1 MTRSFGKLA
10 SYQLVLKVLYVKRN
24 DTRRPSM
31 KKKLTG
37 YASIDNPQSRSSKF
51 LERHPIIPSV
61 NIYTLLKLLSR
72 NNLNK
77 PAIDCLDLKADYNT
91 LLNDSFTIS
100 LALKELGVK
109 KGEIVA
115 VSMPNLYQALTT
127 FFACNRIG
135 AITTFLDA
143 VASNKEINSYLN
155 LFESPIL
162 INYAKDDEYNKK
174 IKSLT
179 KVKHIITLQKRNVN
193 SLILTNDYRTTSNDK
208 TIDFNS
214 LANIAKFR
222 KNKVEPLHSK
232 KEDSL
237 ILFTS
242 GSTGKPKSVVLTN
255 ENILAAEIYAMNT
268 SHTENITG
276 SKTLTCVPFSYPY
289 GFVTSALTS
298 LLWGKEVILAP
309 NVNKDTIAYYYS
321 KNPSIVFGSPALLD
335 LSIKNIPKEQD
346 LSSVT
351 HFISGGD
358 FLTLSHAKRANDFF
372 AQHGAKNIEI
382 GNGFGNAETVSIGS
396 TPVGVPLRQ
405 ETAGK
410 ILVGSNAMIVDPD
423 TMEEKKYGESGLLCV
438 SGKHVFKG
446 YYKNKELTLQSKFK
460 RNGKEYYNTGTLGF
474 IDEQGYFTITG
485 RHSRFYIM
493 SSLNKVYCDNVQ
505 SIISTFKCVK
515 DCAVVKVPDNDKLF
529 VNKAYIV
536 LNDGY
541 QETENLKSM
550 IFEQFCLPSKTLKGE
565 YVQLK
570 EYEIPTYIEFVEAL
584 PRIPRSEKIN
594 YKLLEEDAKSKL
606 QIYGKDACKED

>member
-1 MTRSFGKLA
+1 
-10 SYQLVLKVLYVKRN
+10 
-24 DTRRPSM
+24 M
-31 KKKLTG
+31 KNKKLTG
-37 YASIDNPQSRSSKF
+37 YASIDNPQSVNSKLF
-51 LERHPIIPSV
+51 EKKPIIPSV
-61 NIYTLLKLLSR
+61 NIYTLLKLLS
-72 NNLNK
+72 K
-77 PAIDCLDLKADYNT
+77 KHSDKIAVDCLNLKVDYNT
-91 LLNDSFTIS
+91 LINDSVTIS

-115 VSMPNLYQALTT
+115 VSMPNLYQALAAY
-127 FFACNRIG
+127 FACNRIG

-143 VASNKEINSYLN
+143 VASDEEINSYLN

-162 INYAKDDEYNKK
+162 INYDKDEDYNKR
-174 IKSLT
+174 IKSST
-179 KVKHIITLQKRNVN
+179 KVNHIITLQKQNVN
-193 SLILTNDYRTTSNDK
+193 SLILTNDYRITSNDRM
-208 TIDFNS
+208 IDFNS
-214 LANIAKFR
+214 LASIAKFQ

-276 SKTLTCVPFSYPY
+276 PKTLTCVPFSYPY

-298 LLWGKEVILAP
+298 LLWGKESILAP
-309 NVNKDTIAYYYS
+309 KVNKDTISYYYS
-321 KNPSIVFGSPALLD
+321 KNPSIIFGSPALLD
-335 LSIKNIPKEQD
+335 LTMNNIPEGQD

-358 FLTLSHAKRANDFF
+358 FLTPSHAKRANVFF
-372 AQHGAKNIEI
+372 AQHGARNVEI

-410 ILVGSNAMIVDPD
+410 ILVGSNVMIVDPD

-446 YYKNKELTLQSKFK
+446 YYRNEELTQQSKFIK
-460 RNGKEYYNTGTLGF
+460 NGKEYYNTGTLGF

-505 SIISTFKCVK
+505 SIISTFKWVK
-515 DCAVVKVPDNDKLF
+515 DCAVVKVPDSDKLF
-529 VNKAYIV
+529 VNKVYIV

-541 QETENLKSM
+541 QETEKLKDM
-550 IFEQFCLPSKTLKGE
+550 IFEQFYLPSKTLKGE

-570 EYEIPTYIEFVEAL
+570 EYEIPTYIEFIKEM
-584 PRIPRSEKIN
+584 PRIPGSEKVDYN
-594 YKLLEEDAKSKL
+594 LLEDDAKHKL
-606 QIYGKDACKED
+606 PSYEKVYKKI

>member
-1 MTRSFGKLA
+1 M
-10 SYQLVLKVLYVKRN
+10 
-24 DTRRPSM
+24 
-31 KKKLTG
+31 
-37 YASIDNPQSRSSKF
+37 
-51 LERHPIIPSV
+51 
-61 NIYTLLKLLSR
+61 
-72 NNLNK
+72 
-77 PAIDCLDLKADYNT
+77 
-91 LLNDSFTIS
+91 
-100 LALKELGVK
+100 
-109 KGEIVA
+109 
-115 VSMPNLYQALTT
+115 
-127 FFACNRIG
+127 
-135 AITTFLDA
+135 
-143 VASNKEINSYLN
+143 
-155 LFESPIL
+155 
-162 INYAKDDEYNKK
+162 
-174 IKSLT
+174 
-179 KVKHIITLQKRNVN
+179 
-193 SLILTNDYRTTSNDK
+193 
-208 TIDFNS
+208 
-214 LANIAKFR
+214 
-222 KNKVEPLHSK
+222 
-232 KEDSL
+232 
-237 ILFTS
+237 
-242 GSTGKPKSVVLTN
+242 
-255 ENILAAEIYAMNT
+255 
-268 SHTENITG
+268 
-276 SKTLTCVPFSYPY
+276 
-289 GFVTSALTS
+289 
-298 LLWGKEVILAP
+298 
-309 NVNKDTIAYYYS
+309 
-321 KNPSIVFGSPALLD
+321 
-335 LSIKNIPKEQD
+335 
-346 LSSVT
+346 
-351 HFISGGD
+351 
-358 FLTLSHAKRANDFF
+358 SHAKRANDFF